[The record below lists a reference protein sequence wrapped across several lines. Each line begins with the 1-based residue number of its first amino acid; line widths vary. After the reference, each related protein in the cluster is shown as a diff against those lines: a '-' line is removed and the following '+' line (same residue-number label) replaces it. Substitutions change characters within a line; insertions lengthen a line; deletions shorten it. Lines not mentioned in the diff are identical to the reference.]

1 MATKNI
7 AWNTGTGNITLTYS
21 GQGNG
26 TVLVE
31 SDPNDVYEDRSQTI
45 VVSTTAG
52 SPVVSRQVTIIQG
65 MKHPNFMTADG
76 YWWLGADNKYFNVKE
91 EEE

>member
-1 MATKNI
+1 MATKSI
-7 AWNTGTGNITLTYS
+7 AWTTGTGNITLSYT
-21 GQGNG
+21 GQGND
-26 TVLVE
+26 TVLVQ
-31 SDPNDVYEDRSQTI
+31 SDPNDVYENRSQT
-45 VVSTTAG
+45 VTFSTTAG
-52 SPVVSRQVTIIQG
+52 SAISRQVTVTQG